1 MDYAAYGGA
10 RVSWT
15 VPLYILGANFAEQMP
30 QDEDWMPLNGN
41 PHPFPGV
48 PFPELPPFNLP
59 AYPAL
64 GWNAV
69 PPPPPEPVINEVAE
83 DNWGNWQDNVEPEP
97 VQDQESMVVDLSAQP
112 SSAADQDPPVIVVED
127 DLSEAPVVPL
137 VNEDAA
143 NNWAIVVYQ
152 PPTVREEIALPVI
165 PFGPPLPPDMI
176 WRRSFESLLQ
186 APVAFSVP
194 RPVLLQPLSPV
205 VLSKRSWDLAFS
217 DSDLP
222 RLTWREEEP
231 ARPVARALFSDPVD
245 VQPV

>member
-1 MDYAAYGGA
+1 MYQSCREHVWQVSSLDSDDPYLVQSLVFASFPEDVLVPRDVVFMDYAAWGGA

-15 VPLYILGANFAEQMP
+15 APLYILGANFAEQMP
-30 QDEDWMPLNGN
+30 QDEDWMPINGN
-41 PHPFPGV
+41 PHPVPGV

-69 PPPPPEPVINEVAE
+69 PPPPPEPVIIEVAE
-83 DNWGNWQDNVEPEP
+83 DNWGNGQDNVEPEP

-112 SSAADQDPPVIVVED
+112 SSATDQDPPVIVVED
-127 DLSEAPVVPL
+127 DLSEAPVLPL

-152 PPTVREEIALPVI
+152 PPAVREEIVLPAM
-165 PFGPPLPPDMI
+165 PFGPPLPPELV

-186 APVAFSVP
+186 APVVFAVP
-194 RPVLLQPLSPV
+194 NQ
-205 VLSKRSWDLAFS
+205 FC
-217 DSDLP
+217 
-222 RLTWREEEP
+222 
-231 ARPVARALFSDPVD
+231 
-245 VQPV
+245 